1 MTRVVVDA
9 SIAAKWVLRR
19 GGEPLAEEAALLLE
33 SYRDGEVQFL
43 VPDLFW
49 AEVGNVLWKA
59 IRARRCGL
67 SDAQT
72 GLKLLNDLRIPT
84 VASHS
89 TLDRAISIAAAFD
102 RTVYDS
108 LYVAVAILS
117 KCEFITADEKLV
129 NALAAR
135 LPVKWLGAYF

>member
-9 SIAAKWVLRR
+9 SIAAKWLLPRR
-19 GGEPLAEEAALLLE
+19 DEPLAEEASLLLK
-33 SYRDGEVQFL
+33 SYREGEVQVL

-49 AEVGNVLWKA
+49 AEIGNVLWKA
-59 IRARRCGL
+59 IRAHRCAL

-72 GLKLLNDLRIPT
+72 GLKFLNDLRIPT
-84 VASHS
+84 VPSHP

-117 KCEFITADEKLV
+117 KSEFITADEKLV
-129 NALAAR
+129 NALGAR
-135 LPVKWLGAYF
+135 FPVKWLGAYF